1 MSNRSGT
8 CKLTEEKAE
17 AVCEL
22 RGRGWTYR
30 RICKKLQKKD
40 LKIWPADI
48 SDWRDPDS
56 STRDDG
62 PYTRE
67 MFRLSMLAAEKER
80 SIEIKY
86 TYTEAVRQ
94 AIKDG
99 LSPAQTRNI
108 LNALKFEHDSIAV
121 RHLHLSGKVEGD
133 GPMIVNVATYEN
145 DAFDDS
151 APVREP
157 K

>member
-1 MSNRSGT
+1 MSKSRT
-8 CKLTEEKAE
+8 CFLTAEKAE
-17 AVCEL
+17 AICKL
-22 RGRGWTYR
+22 RRRGWTYG
-30 RICKKLQKKD
+30 RICKKLRNKG
-40 LKIWPADI
+40 LRLWPADI
-48 SDWRDPDS
+48 SNWRDPAP
-56 STRDDG
+56 STHGDAG
-62 PYTRE
+62 PYTKE

-80 SIEIKY
+80 AEEIRYLY
-86 TYTEAVRQ
+86 TPTVRQ

-99 LSPAQTRNI
+99 LAPAQVRNL

-133 GPMIVNVATYEN
+133 GPTVVNVATYEN

-151 APVREP
+151 ALVREQ